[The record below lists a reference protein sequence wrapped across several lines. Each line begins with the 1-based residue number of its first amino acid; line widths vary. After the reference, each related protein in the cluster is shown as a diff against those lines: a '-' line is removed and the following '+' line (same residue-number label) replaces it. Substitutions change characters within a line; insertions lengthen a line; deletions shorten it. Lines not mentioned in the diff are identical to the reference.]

1 MTPTSPRLASACALK
16 RPSAWVS
23 WPNSAMRPAA
33 PRSMR
38 SSPQTRRMRVDLPEP
53 EAPMRP
59 TISPSPTSSSMSCSP
74 VFRPKVLLTP
84 ERVMTDMRPAPF
96 TPASAVAWRDGGTAV
111 HALEPADEADEGRLA
126 GARGADEAD
135 HLALADL
142 ELDVVQHG
150 LPAEGLADARKRD
163 DGHAAG
169 PLEAGLGGC
178 LAESST
184 GAG

>member
-1 MTPTSPRLASACALK
+1 
-16 RPSAWVS
+16 
-23 WPNSAMRPAA
+23 MRKEPQGAA
-33 PRSMR
+33 PAG
-38 SSPQTRRMRVDLPEP
+38 DAA
-53 EAPMRP
+53 EAAGQHVGQQREA
-59 TISPSPTSSSMSCSP
+59 
-74 VFRPKVLLTP
+74 VHQVELL
-84 ERVMTDMRPAPF
+84 ENDADVAAPGLGLR
-96 TPASAVAWRDGGTAV
+96 AEAAVGLGLWAEQRDAAGGTAV